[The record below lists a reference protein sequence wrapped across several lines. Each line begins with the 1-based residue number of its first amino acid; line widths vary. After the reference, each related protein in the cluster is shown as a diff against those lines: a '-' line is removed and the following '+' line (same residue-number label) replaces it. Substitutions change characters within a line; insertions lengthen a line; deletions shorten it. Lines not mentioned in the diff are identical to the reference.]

1 MTTEKRP
8 QDWTVEEKL
17 KRVIVCGDRNKASVN
32 QRCREQG
39 IYPHHLAQ
47 WQTDFVEGKS
57 QADKG
62 ASRAETR
69 QLKQENKALKKE

>member
-1 MTTEKRP
+1 MIT
-8 QDWTVEEKL
+8 
-17 KRVIVCGDRNKASVN
+17 CGDRDEASVN

-39 IYPHHLAQ
+39 IYPQHLAQ
-47 WQTDFVEGKS
+47 WQTDVVEGKS

-69 QLKQENKALKKE
+69 QLRQEKKALKLKQEKKAPKKE